1 MKRPTTIAWVLVHYC
16 SCWFSSRKEV
26 GNWRSSNRHSQSVAH
41 PLDPQTLR
49 GSLCAS
55 FLPEWAHLP
64 VIGACSGSH
73 LGCRIGRHPAAR
85 SSRQDARPYGRQ
97 GCLPLPTTRRYTPA
111 LCTARHQA
119 PLFWLVKT
127 AKQPAIQSGG
137 DVVLLEVW
145 RVKDALSAARGHDV
159 HRLFDEARKR
169 QKTSAHPVM
178 NLQKRQAG
186 LRKAVAVG

>member
-97 GCLPLPTTRRYTPA
+97 GCLPLPTTRRYARPLHSAASSSPFLAGQDSKRTP
-111 LCTARHQA
+111 
-119 PLFWLVKT
+119 
-127 AKQPAIQSGG
+127 IQSGG

-145 RVKDALSAARGHDV
+145 RIKAARQPHGGTTHIV
-159 HRLFDEARKR
+159 YLTKPANAKRLPP
-169 QKTSAHPVM
+169 TPS
-178 NLQKRQAG
+178 
-186 LRKAVAVG
+186 